1 MISGH
6 FRVQRSNEVA
16 VSVED
21 KGTART
27 CVMQRCESVAE
38 SSENQGLQVLYAE
51 RGRNVLLIM
60 DLNLDDDLGLTP

>member
-21 KGTART
+21 KWTARRW
-27 CVMQRCESVAE
+27 VMQRCESVAE
-38 SSENQGLQVLYAE
+38 SSENFERILQVPYVE
-51 RGRNVLLIM
+51 RGGNVLLIM
-60 DLNLDDDLGLTP
+60 DLNLGLTP